1 MVYILGADSPQIL
14 LDTMVFMCGLYF
26 ALRSGQEHRDLQ
38 YSQIRLVEPPT
49 ASTAHLIYTENIS
62 KNNSGGIAKRKQ
74 EPKVVTHHANL
85 DNPSCCFV
93 QLYKQYIQHC
103 LKLSVVSAVQQA
115 SLVLK
120 RTIPFGSLQ
129 QQDSFSLE

>member
-1 MVYILGADSPQIL
+1 
-14 LDTMVFMCGLYF
+14 MVFMCGLYF

-49 ASTAHLIYTENIS
+49 ASTPHLVYTENIS

-85 DNPSCCFV
+85 DNPSRCFV

-103 LKLSVVSAVQQA
+103 PDPLK
-115 SLVLK
+115 
-120 RTIPFGSLQ
+120 
-129 QQDSFSLE
+129 